1 MLILRCGYLGRGCL
15 GVLRGISSAMH
26 IQGVAVELDQLLV
39 QVQKIIG
46 GVRRLPQPAQL

>member
-15 GVLRGISSAMH
+15 GVLGISSAMH
-26 IQGVAVELDQLLV
+26 IQSVAVELGQLLV